1 MTPTSTSPPPSGAH
15 NKKNFTFVH
24 CQSQILKRRQGD
36 GQSVE
41 SYVSVRGGGGEGKG
55 VRQSLA
61 MGKKKIYLP
70 VKLAQSKEKIQQQQ
84 QQQRQRRRR
93 QRVLLLLLCRLPCTH
108 THSRTHARW
117 LRAPFHWQSV
127 DVVSVGFGRVRA
139 VTASKINA
147 RIILPTLPL
156 LLFLLLLWRA
166 LNPTH
171 TLTHTHTYR
180 NTAKNTASAAAT
192 ASVDDALTRTG
203 VPLCGCRHKTVSEA

>member
-1 MTPTSTSPPPSGAH
+1 
-15 NKKNFTFVH
+15 
-24 CQSQILKRRQGD
+24 
-36 GQSVE
+36 
-41 SYVSVRGGGGEGKG
+41 
-55 VRQSLA
+55 

-108 THSRTHARW
+108 THSGTHARW

-156 LLFLLLLWRA
+156 LLLFLLLLWRA

-171 TLTHTHTYR
+171 TLTHTHTHIQKYG
-180 NTAKNTASAAAT
+180 KKYS
-192 ASVDDALTRTG
+192 
-203 VPLCGCRHKTVSEA
+203 LCCCHCLCRRRFDPNGGPTVRLPS

>member
-1 MTPTSTSPPPSGAH
+1 
-15 NKKNFTFVH
+15 
-24 CQSQILKRRQGD
+24 
-36 GQSVE
+36 
-41 SYVSVRGGGGEGKG
+41 
-55 VRQSLA
+55 
-61 MGKKKIYLP
+61 MGKKNISTRQVSAKQRKNTTAATTTTATTTTAASAAASPLP
-70 VKLAQSKEKIQQQQ
+70 AALH
-84 QQQRQRRRR
+84 
-93 QRVLLLLLCRLPCTH
+93 TH
-108 THSRTHARW
+108 THSGTHARW

-147 RIILPTLPL
+147 RIILPTLLL